1 MAGDAEKRTR
11 FCSVGFGTAVI
22 NPDPGHPLVGY
33 FNPRPNTGVLDDLRV
48 KVMLIEADGALS
60 GVISYDLCVLS
71 GELMDVVRAA
81 LRKERYAFAEAIP
94 LTATHTHTGPYV
106 GGILREWGA
115 DQGYLARVAER
126 TLAAVRE
133 AISDMAPAE
142 LRAGIVADNPYAFNR
157 RYWMKSGR
165 VVTNPG
171 KLNPDIVKP
180 EGPVHRG
187 IGILS
192 VCKQGRPAGVIAN
205 ICNHCDTTGG
215 DKVSA
220 DWPGHMEREL
230 QNRLGEPIPVITLI
244 FPAGNINHL
253 DVSSEDPQISVEE
266 AQRIGRGYAE
276 IIYGQLEKLDPIDP
290 LPVKSATKTVTIGYR
305 RITDEQL
312 ARARRVT
319 AMKVDDA
326 DHDLTSEDLA
336 RGSRVVEKFFAE
348 QLLAYAKDA
357 NDRGRDFDL
366 AVLAFSDE
374 LAVLFLP
381 GEPFT
386 EIGRALVEASPFKR
400 TFVCELSNGA
410 CGYVALK
417 ECFGR
422 GGYETL
428 PVRGGGPRED
438 TAELLIAEGT
448 KLLRAQA

>member
-1 MAGDAEKRTR
+1 MTGGMKRESGDCR
-11 FCSVGFGTAVI
+11 VGFGTAVI
-22 NPDPGHPLVGY
+22 NPASGHPLAGY

-48 KVMLIEADGALS
+48 KVMLIEADDVLTGL
-60 GVISYDLCVLS
+60 ISYDLCVLS
-71 GELMDVVRAA
+71 GELMAVVRGA
-81 LRKERYAFAEAIP
+81 LRKEQYAFADTIP
-94 LTATHTHTGPYV
+94 LTATHTHTGPHV
-106 GGILREWGA
+106 GGILREWKTSA
-115 DQGYLARVAER
+115 EYVPRVAEQ
-126 TLAAVRE
+126 TLVAVRE
-133 AISDMAPAE
+133 AISDLAPAE
-142 LRAGIVADNPYAFNR
+142 LRAGMVEKNPYAFNR
-157 RYWMKSGR
+157 RYWMKDGR

-171 KLNPDIVKP
+171 KLNPDIVRP
-180 EGPVHRG
+180 EGPVSRE
-187 IGILS
+187 IGVLS
-192 VCKQGRPAGVIAN
+192 VYKRGRLAGVIAN

-220 DWPGHMEREL
+220 DWPGHMEQAL
-230 QNRLGEPIPVITLI
+230 QDRLGEPIPLITLI
-244 FPAGNINHL
+244 FPAGNINHF
-253 DVSSEDPQISVEE
+253 DVSSNDPQASVEE

-276 IIYGQLEKLDPIDP
+276 IVYEQLDTLDPINA

-312 ARARRVT
+312 ARAR
-319 AMKVDDA
+319 KVVEKKVEDV

-336 RGSRVVEKFFAE
+336 QGSGAVERFFAE
-348 QLLAYAKDA
+348 ELLAYAKDA

-366 AVLAFSDE
+366 AMLAFSDE
-374 LAVLFLP
+374 LAVVFLP

-438 TAELLIAEGT
+438 TADLLIAEGM
-448 KLLRAQA
+448 KLLHSQA